1 MTIYI
6 DTFTSCHIQSKHE
19 KCYKL
24 HAISSL
30 SIENELQLFLHLQ
43 VFYTTAI
50 LRSEIL
56 FSKKV
61 HPAHELCLN
70 TF

>member
-30 SIENELQLFLHLQ
+30 SIKNELQLFFALASILHHGDL
-43 VFYTTAI
+43 T
-50 LRSEIL
+50 
-56 FSKKV
+56 
-61 HPAHELCLN
+61 
-70 TF
+70 